1 MPETS
6 TRSFVRSLIG
16 ACIVTAAV
24 AVEASADT
32 ITFVPTEA
40 RDNAFPFGYMAYF
53 DEYQQVYRAGAFP
66 SAITLRSATFT
77 ASPEF
82 VGQPGIATTV
92 TSSLSL
98 GLSTTDAGPTTL
110 SSRFGDNRG
119 PNFVRVFEGAVTGV
133 AAEPFS
139 FRIAFDTP
147 FVYRPSAG
155 NLLLD
160 VFINGNVTPDDTQP
174 FPFAFGPSPDMG
186 RVFHQSGSGE
196 SLAGVNEGL
205 LTRFEGTTP
214 VPEPGTLLFF
224 ATGAVAIGRRAWKR
238 QARSADTHVD

>member
-6 TRSFVRSLIG
+6 THSLVRSLIA
-16 ACIVTAAV
+16 ACIATVAV
-24 AVEASADT
+24 AVTASADT

-40 RDNAFPFGYMAYF
+40 RGNAFPFGYVGYF

-82 VGQPGIATTV
+82 VSQPGIATTV

-98 GLSTTDAGPTTL
+98 GLSTTDAGPTSL
-110 SSRFGDNRG
+110 RSRFHDNRG
-119 PNFVRVFEGAVTGV
+119 PNFVRVFTGVVTGV
-133 AAEPFS
+133 GAEPFS

-160 VFINGNVTPDDTQP
+160 VFINGNVTPDARP
-174 FPFAFGPSPDMG
+174 FAFAFGPSPDMG
-186 RVFHQSGSGE
+186 RVFHEFGSGE
-196 SLAGVNEGL
+196 SFAGVNEGL
-205 LTRFEGTTP
+205 LTRFEGTAP
-214 VPEPGTLLFF
+214 VPEPGTLLLF
-224 ATGAVAIGRRAWKR
+224 ATGGAAIVRRAWKGKALS
-238 QARSADTHVD
+238 QDARVH